1 MRILLVE
8 DNELSR
14 ELFADVLEGD
24 RHDVAT
30 ASDGISGR
38 ALGLAQA
45 FDLILLDLHLPGAPG
60 DQVCRD
66 LRAHGVSAPIVA
78 ISASAM
84 PDEIARAMPSGFTA
98 YLTKPIT
105 PSRLRAAVRRYA
117 PEPAD
122 DAPADVA

>member
-14 ELFADVLEGD
+14 ELFTDVLEGD
-24 RHDVAT
+24 GHDVA
-30 ASDGISGR
+30 AACDGISGR
-38 ALGLAQA
+38 ELGLARV
-45 FDLILLDLHLPGAPG
+45 FDLILLDLHLPGTPG

-84 PDEIARAMPSGFTA
+84 PEEIARAMPAGFTA

-105 PSRLRAAVRRYA
+105 PSGLREAIRRYA
-117 PEPAD
+117 PSA
-122 DAPADVA
+122 AAIG